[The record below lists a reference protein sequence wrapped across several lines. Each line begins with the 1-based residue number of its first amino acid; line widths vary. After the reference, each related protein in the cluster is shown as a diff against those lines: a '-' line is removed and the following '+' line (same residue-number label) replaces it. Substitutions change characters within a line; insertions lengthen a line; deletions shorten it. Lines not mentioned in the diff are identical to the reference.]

1 MDRAKRLPTVN
12 HSYTICSTDETQRL
26 SQKQALESMNLN
38 LLQRNMRP
46 DQISIRID
54 PLDVSSF
61 SLRGQKDD
69 LVAKFNRQRVQ
80 QAEIFNA
87 SVAASAL
94 KSAAPASASND
105 ASKALSA
112 PGSPTSL
119 GSPTHTK
126 SPHSSK
132 ESAGGPDQQL
142 SPSSAEAA
150 NDEANDT

>member
-46 DQISIRID
+46 DQISIGID

-69 LVAKFNRQRVQ
+69 LVAKFNR
-80 QAEIFNA
+80 
-87 SVAASAL
+87 
-94 KSAAPASASND
+94 
-105 ASKALSA
+105 
-112 PGSPTSL
+112 
-119 GSPTHTK
+119 
-126 SPHSSK
+126 
-132 ESAGGPDQQL
+132 
-142 SPSSAEAA
+142 
-150 NDEANDT
+150 